1 MGSAFQAFQHTANKF
16 RVQMN
21 KGSTETQLKTS
32 ETDKVQNSVSVETR
46 YKRNSFAWFGIR
58 NQSTEEKREMCQINQ
73 VKKETRNLGVK
84 ARFATAY

>member
-1 MGSAFQAFQHTANKF
+1 
-16 RVQMN
+16 MN

-32 ETDKVQNSVSVETR
+32 ETDKVQWKQNSVSVETR